1 MCQVACQ
8 VATAVQLGGVLGG
21 RVWRSAAAVSEMT
34 GAARTYTVFF
44 DTFRFNCHLIRS
56 SSLRLLLSFY
66 PSCPLYTALSLVDH
80 H

>member
-34 GAARTYTVFF
+34 GAAPSSPIHS
-44 DTFRFNCHLIRS
+44 DLI
-56 SSLRLLLSFY
+56 
-66 PSCPLYTALSLVDH
+66 AI
-80 H
+80 